1 MSCCVARLVMLKCF
15 SNLVDLCHDL
25 ISSVQGGMVIAM
37 CVSVEDCTLL
47 ELITHNTEQLFDDL
61 PY

>member
-1 MSCCVARLVMLKCF
+1 MLKCF

-37 CVSVEDCTLL
+37 CDSVEDCTHHA
-47 ELITHNTEQLFDDL
+47 LITHNTEQLFDDL